1 MQSRSMALLQITD
14 LEVRPNCTLNHHHF
28 LPETRNSMW
37 TSPFLIMKICSIFV
51 EQNVGH
57 VCQSHLVC
65 CHRTHVIDKGSR
77 WLKALKMAIM
87 LLNLFH
93 ICNVLAFSN
102 GISAD
107 ETCALALHKSM
118 ARKSPYHYLAKGL
131 PAHEDETCD
140 SEVGLGR
147 LEKYQ
152 EEGEEFLGAGF
163 IYIFL
168 NFHPEKLGKMFTQF
182 DDHICSDGWEKT
194 HLPGFV
200 PLKM

>member
-1 MQSRSMALLQITD
+1 MA
-14 LEVRPNCTLNHHHF
+14 
-28 LPETRNSMW
+28 M
-37 TSPFLIMKICSIFV
+37 
-51 EQNVGH
+51 
-57 VCQSHLVC
+57 
-65 CHRTHVIDKGSR
+65 
-77 WLKALKMAIM
+77 M

-107 ETCALALHKSM
+107 ETCALALHSSST
-118 ARKSPYHYLAKGL
+118 ARIPSPYHYLAKGL

-163 IYIFL
+163 RGGVF
-168 NFHPEKLGKMFTQF
+168 KGR
-182 DDHICSDGWEKT
+182 GWIS
-194 HLPGFV
+194 
-200 PLKM
+200 